1 MTLFPVLK
9 GTLVV
14 RDILAKYLNYYLQ
27 TSIIKNIQKAKL
39 WVSQQ
44 LLPQNI
50 FVKGA
55 VQWVSCF

>member
-14 RDILAKYLNYYLQ
+14 QDILAKYLNYYLQ

-44 LLPQNI
+44 LLP
-50 FVKGA
+50 
-55 VQWVSCF
+55 